1 MTIILKPTLDF
12 IITHNQKY
20 AKVLEN
26 MLNAGT
32 AEMKKTKSGIN
43 YLKIFSNENYQ
54 V

>member
-20 AKVLEN
+20 AKVLED

-32 AEMKKTKSGIN
+32 AEMKQIKSGIN
-43 YLKIFSNENYQ
+43 YLKIYNDETYQ